1 MGCPQVEK
9 LRQDASKIYLQLKE
23 KLKKA
28 RELGSR
34 GETAPGRNASG
45 TDYEPLL
52 RRKLQILSGEID
64 RHLTRHGCESADHP
78 SM

>member
-9 LRQDASKIYLQLKE
+9 LRQDASKVYLQLKE

-28 RELGSR
+28 RELGR
-34 GETAPGRNASG
+34 ETAPGNVAG

-52 RRKLQILSGEID
+52 RRKLRILSGEID
-64 RHLTRHGCESADHP
+64 RHLTYHGCESGDRQ
-78 SM
+78 